1 MVYSNA
7 GNSQNQR
14 YDPRF
19 LSPTALVEWH
29 PGPDPEKAP
38 TMEVTLMKKSSFA
51 VFLISVMTL
60 SLSAGEP
67 IETAFVN
74 SSITVVGGE
83 LGTVADLINPLL
95 DSTII
100 GGGIRT
106 LLEVRLLDDPTMQ
119 NDPEIEVASFPGIDV
134 DGNPDNDFDGDNLY
148 EVDPIGLDDDGEPI
162 TIFTPGSITDGN
174 IVAGPADLDLGGGL
188 VIPGAI
194 LEGSIAVGGTSL
206 DTSVISAA
214 VPVAVFDAIPAPAP
228 FNGFPFNFDTLT
240 QVLAFF
246 GVDPDVDLDGDGIFD
261 AYSVDFVLNF
271 VSCQIIYPATEI
283 SFQRADINLDGAVD
297 IGDAVNLL
305 GYLFVGAD
313 EPGCLDGAD
322 ANDDGAVDIGDPILI
337 LGYLFT
343 DGIAPS
349 EPFEKCGTDPT
360 ADSITCEVP
369 PAGC

>member
-1 MVYSNA
+1 
-7 GNSQNQR
+7 
-14 YDPRF
+14 
-19 LSPTALVEWH
+19 
-29 PGPDPEKAP
+29 
-38 TMEVTLMKKSSFA
+38 MKKSFFA
-51 VFLISVMTL
+51 VLLIFAMTL

-83 LGTVADLINPLL
+83 LGAVADLLNPFI

-100 GGGIRT
+100 GGGIRN

-134 DGNPDNDFDGDNLY
+134 DGNPDNDFDGSNLY
-148 EVDPIGLDDDGEPI
+148 EVDPIGLNDEGEPI
-162 TIFTPGSITDGN
+162 TIFAPGSITNGN

-194 LEGSIAVGGTSL
+194 LEGTIAPGGTSL
-206 DTSVISAA
+206 DSSVISAA
-214 VPVAVFDAIPAPAP
+214 IPVAIFDAIPAPPP
-228 FNGFPFNFDTLT
+228 FDGFPFNYDTMT
-240 QVLAFF
+240 EVLAFL
-246 GVDPDVDLDGDGIFD
+246 GVDPDVDLDGDGTVD
-261 AYSVDFVLNF
+261 AYSVDFVLSF
-271 VSCQIIYPATEI
+271 VSCQIIYPAPGT

-305 GYLFVGAD
+305 GYLFTGGD

-322 ANDDGAVDIGDPILI
+322 ANDDGAVDIGDAILI